1 MNTRKMLVEYEEVS
15 RFETKVFNTDTK
27 VERKS
32 HDPDQ
37 MQAAKNQ
44 SSGVT
49 NQPVNNYYL
58 NQ

>member
-1 MNTRKMLVEYEEVS
+1 MLVEYEEVS